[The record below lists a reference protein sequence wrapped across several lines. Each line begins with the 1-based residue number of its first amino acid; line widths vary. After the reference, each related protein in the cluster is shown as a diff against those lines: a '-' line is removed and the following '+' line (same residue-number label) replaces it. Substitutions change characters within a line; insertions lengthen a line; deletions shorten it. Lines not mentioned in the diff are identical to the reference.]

1 MPLPLLLVG
10 AAVAAAG
17 WGVKKG
23 IDAKSDFDAAESINE
38 DAQEIFDKAKRSLE
52 ECQEETQSRLE
63 SLGRQKALLF
73 EEALIPFVETYSRIK
88 NVDFEDTNILDDNI
102 QITSGEILEIR
113 DAAIHMKEVVGGA
126 AGALGSGALVGLA
139 AYGSVGLAS
148 ASTGTAIA
156 GLSGAAATN
165 ATLAWLGGG
174 SLAAG
179 GLGIAG
185 GTAVLGGIV
194 AAPVLLVGGL
204 MLASKAEEA
213 KENAVSNRLKAKA
226 AAEAMETAEVAA
238 RAIGRKADEVGKALK
253 RLHEDH
259 LAEDIKEFQN
269 LVYNRSK
276 NKLVYR
282 TVSLALKVFDSL
294 TLSLSNLHNLTSKIN
309 GVSFFDISK
318 YQFVNRAASFT
329 VKTLK
334 ITASLTIR
342 VLEIMT
348 SLAKKSLE
356 ILISKNSDYRTYSKP
371 EKELVCRTKLLA
383 ITAKN
388 LIEAPLLEEDGTITR
403 DIRKELNKVRE
414 FLSKID
420 AM

>member
-38 DAQEIFDKAKRSLE
+38 DAQEIFDKANRSLE
-52 ECQEETQSRLE
+52 ECREETQGRLE

-88 NVDFEDTNILDDNI
+88 NIDFEDTNILDDNI
-102 QITSGEILEIR
+102 QITSGEIREIR

-126 AGALGSGALVGLA
+126 AGALGSGALAGLA

-213 KENAVSNRLKAKA
+213 KENALSNLWEAKA

-238 RAIGRKADEVGKALK
+238 RAIGRKANEVGKVLK

-259 LAEDIKEFQN
+259 LAGDIKEFQN

-276 NKLVYR
+276 NKSVYR

-294 TLSLSNLHNLTSKIN
+294 TLSLRNLHNLTSKIN
-309 GVSFFDISK
+309 GSSSSDISK
-318 YQFVNRAASFT
+318 YQFVNRAASLT
-329 VKTLK
+329 VTALG

-342 VLEIMT
+342 VLEIVT
-348 SLAKKSLE
+348 SLAKKFLE
-356 ILISKNSDYRTYSKP
+356 ISISKSSDYRTYSKP
-371 EKELVCRTKLLA
+371 EKELVCRAESLA

-388 LIEAPLLEEDGTITR
+388 LIKAPLLEEDGTITR
-403 DIRKELNKVRE
+403 AIRKELNKARE

>member
-38 DAQEIFDKAKRSLE
+38 NAQEIFDKANRSLE
-52 ECQEETQSRLE
+52 ECREETQGRLE
-63 SLGRQKALLF
+63 SLGQQKALLF

-88 NVDFEDTNILDDNI
+88 NIDFEDTNIPDNNI
-102 QITSGEILEIR
+102 QITSGEIREIR

-126 AGALGSGALVGLA
+126 AGALGSGALAGLA

-213 KENAVSNRLKAKA
+213 KENALSNLWEAKA

-238 RAIGRKADEVGKALK
+238 RAIGRKADEIGKVLK

-259 LAEDIKEFQN
+259 LAGDIKEFQN

-294 TLSLSNLHNLTSKIN
+294 TLSLRNLHNLTSKIN
-309 GVSFFDISK
+309 DGSFFDISK
-318 YQFVNRAASFT
+318 YQFVNRAASLT
-329 VKTLK
+329 VTALG

-342 VLEIMT
+342 ALEIMT

-356 ILISKNSDYRTYSKP
+356 ISISKSSDYHTYSKP
-371 EKELVCRTKLLA
+371 EEELVCRTVSLA
-383 ITAKN
+383 KTAKN
-388 LIEAPLLEEDGTITR
+388 LIEVPLLEEDGTITR
-403 DIRKELNKVRE
+403 DIRKELNKARE
-414 FLSKID
+414 FLFKID

>member
-10 AAVAAAG
+10 AAVVAGG

-23 IDAKSDFDAAESINE
+23 FDAKNDFDAAESINE
-38 DAQEIFDKAKRSLE
+38 DAQEIFDKAKHSLE
-52 ECQEETQSRLE
+52 ECKEETQSRLE
-63 SLGRQKALLF
+63 SLGQQKALLF

-88 NVDFEDTNILDDNI
+88 NIDFKDMDIPDDDI
-102 QITSGEILEIR
+102 QVTSGEILEIR
-113 DAAIHMKEVVGGA
+113 DAVTRMEEVVGGA
-126 AGALGSGALVGLA
+126 AGALGSGALAGLA
-139 AYGSVGLAS
+139 AYGSVGVLAS

-213 KENAVSNRLKAKA
+213 KENALSNRLKASA

-238 RAIGRKADEVGKALK
+238 RAIGRKADEVGVVLK

-269 LVYNRSK
+269 LVYSRSK
-276 NKLVYR
+276 NKLIYR
-282 TVSLALKVFDSL
+282 TVSLA
-294 TLSLSNLHNLTSKIN
+294 
-309 GVSFFDISK
+309 
-318 YQFVNRAASFT
+318 
-329 VKTLK
+329 
-334 ITASLTIR
+334 
-342 VLEIMT
+342 
-348 SLAKKSLE
+348 KKPLE
-356 ILISKNSDYRTYSKP
+356 ILISKSSDYRTYSKP
-371 EKELVCRTKLLA
+371 EKELVFRTALLA
-383 ITAKN
+383 KTAKN
-388 LIEAPLLEEDGTITR
+388 LIEAPLLEENGSITMA
-403 DIRKELNKVRE
+403 IRKELKKVRE
-414 FLSKID
+414 FLSKMDTIQYTPGI
-420 AM
+420 

>member
-126 AGALGSGALVGLA
+126 AGALGSGALAGLA

-238 RAIGRKADEVGKALK
+238 RAIGRKADEVGKVLK
-253 RLHEDH
+253 RFHEDH
-259 LAEDIKEFQN
+259 LAGDIKEFQN

-348 SLAKKSLE
+348 SLAKKSLG

-371 EKELVCRTKLLA
+371 EKELVCRTASLA
-383 ITAKN
+383 KTAKN
-388 LIEAPLLEEDGTITR
+388 LIEAPLLERDGTITR
-403 DIRKELNKVRE
+403 DIRKELNKARE
-414 FLSKID
+414 FLFKID

>member
-126 AGALGSGALVGLA
+126 AGALGSGALAGLA

-213 KENAVSNRLKAKA
+213 KENALSNLWEAKA

>member
-52 ECQEETQSRLE
+52 ECREETQSRLE

-73 EEALIPFVETYSRIK
+73 EEALIPFVETFSRIK
-88 NVDFEDTNILDDNI
+88 NVDFKDMDIPDDNI

-113 DAAIHMKEVVGGA
+113 DAAIRMEKVVGGA
-126 AGALGSGALVGLA
+126 AGALGSGALAGLA

-213 KENAVSNRLKAKA
+213 KENALSNLWGAKA

-238 RAIGRKADEVGKALK
+238 RAIGRKADEVGKVLK
-253 RLHEDH
+253 RLREDH
-259 LAEDIKEFQN
+259 LAGDIKEFQN

-294 TLSLSNLHNLTSKIN
+294 TLSLRNFHNLTSKIN
-309 GVSFFDISK
+309 GGSFSDISK
-318 YQFVNRAASFT
+318 YQFVNRAASLT
-329 VKTLK
+329 VTALG

-356 ILISKNSDYRTYSKP
+356 IIISKSSDYRTYSKP
-371 EKELVCRTKLLA
+371 EKELVDRTVSLA

-388 LIEAPLLEEDGTITR
+388 LIEAPLLEEDGSITR
-403 DIRKELNKVRE
+403 AIRKELNKAGE